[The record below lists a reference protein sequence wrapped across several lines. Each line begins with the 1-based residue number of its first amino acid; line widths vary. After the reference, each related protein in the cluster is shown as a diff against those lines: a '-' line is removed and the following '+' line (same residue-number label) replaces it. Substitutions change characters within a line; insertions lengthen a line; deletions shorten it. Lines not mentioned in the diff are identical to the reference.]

1 MQEDFSMSLNLRFSD
16 YSGLMPEIDSG
27 ERPPL
32 KTADLQEEY

>member
-1 MQEDFSMSLNLRFSD
+1 MSLNLRFSD

-32 KTADLQEEY
+32 KTADPQEEY